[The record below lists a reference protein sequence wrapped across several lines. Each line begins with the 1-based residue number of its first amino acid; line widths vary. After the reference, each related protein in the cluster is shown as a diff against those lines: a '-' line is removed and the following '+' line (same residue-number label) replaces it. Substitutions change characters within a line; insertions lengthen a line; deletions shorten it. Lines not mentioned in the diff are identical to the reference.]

1 MSLWA
6 QGGGDWCIQLIFGSF
21 LAHIPAFTESPLSFN
36 VNPAFAF
43 FFFMTDYAVNRI
55 SACQS

>member
-21 LAHIPAFTESPLSFN
+21 RVHIPAFTESPLSFN

-43 FFFMTDYAVNRI
+43 IFMTDYAVNRI
-55 SACQS
+55 YTCQS

>member
-21 LAHIPAFTESPLSFN
+21 RAHIPAFTESPLSFN
-36 VNPAFAF
+36 VNPPFAF
-43 FFFMTDYAVNRI
+43 LFHD
-55 SACQS
+55 